1 VNALLIVDVSDI
13 FRQARRGVDFRAY
26 AFGGSALMNYYAFI
40 GEVLGVNRER
50 YQEECK
56 RPALPLTHP
65 LIFLGT

>member
-13 FRQARRGVDFRAY
+13 FRQARRSVDFRAY

-40 GEVLGVNRER
+40 GEVLSVNRER

-56 RPALPLTHP
+56 RRGALGLAY
-65 LIFLGT
+65 LA